1 MNEWV
6 KKRRERRKVSGEGQ
20 TYDLPKNGNLLF
32 DFFPSL
38 YSKWASL
45 ETQGQLVGTK
55 WYFWAVQH
63 FRVGEPLGTGT
74 YIILLLNQLQKHSST
89 FARKYCVAW
98 KYRVSWLANWVSKDA
113 KWAESKYCC
122 MIIVQLSL
130 KKLITC
136 MFFIEIRRCSSFA
149 YASKQR
155 QRSLQVSTVCHSI
168 TVIKSWTKKTK
179 VRLHLPIYI
188 YIYGKIQKRSLAK
201 STMYIKTQAF
211 DCLFTAWNMLL
222 AQNACSKVC
231 LSMCFIVL
239 AVFLECQEMRQMM
252 T

>member
-1 MNEWV
+1 MRTYKCLFYSYQVFGLLCAGAARRCCTMLQLTDGWLMLKTNYQLWMSGSKREEKEERCLV
-6 KKRRERRKVSGEGQ
+6 KVKPMICRRMVIC
-20 TYDLPKNGNLLF
+20 YLI
-32 DFFPSL
+32 FFPSL

-55 WYFWAVQH
+55 WYFWAVQY
-63 FRVGEPLGTGT
+63 FRVGEPLGTSS
-74 YIILLLNQLQKHSST
+74 YIVLLLNQLQKHSST
-89 FARKYCVAW
+89 FAQKYCVAW
-98 KYRVSWLANWVSKDA
+98 KYRVSWLANWVSEDA

-168 TVIKSWTKKTK
+168 KVIKSWTKKNKSKITFTN
-179 VRLHLPIYI
+179 LHSHL
-188 YIYGKIQKRSLAK
+188 
-201 STMYIKTQAF
+201 
-211 DCLFTAWNMLL
+211 W
-222 AQNACSKVC
+222 
-231 LSMCFIVL
+231 
-239 AVFLECQEMRQMM
+239 
-252 T
+252 